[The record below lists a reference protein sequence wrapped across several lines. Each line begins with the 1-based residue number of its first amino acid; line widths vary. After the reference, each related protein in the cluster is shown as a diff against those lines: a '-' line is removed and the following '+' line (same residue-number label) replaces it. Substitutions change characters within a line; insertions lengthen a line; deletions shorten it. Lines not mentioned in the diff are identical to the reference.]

1 MKKSTYEKRAK
12 IANDVMNY
20 IYKYIDT
27 NINIDELSEEL
38 DISKF
43 HLHRVFKEELD
54 IDLTSSEKKSFFSFL
69 ALYLGSSFILML
81 IALFFYYQNEKTLY
95 LDLVKSNMQN
105 IVSKV
110 SNEIIISHML
120 DVEFDK
126 NIYLNNQD
134 YKISFYDKDKNLL
147 FGNLDEK
154 LNFEQ
159 NFYNDEEKLIIVDSS
174 TVGHLG
180 IWYIALKDNSLK
192 EKISNLKLNIF
203 LIFLIFYTIIAIVS
217 WSLAKLFLKPIK
229 NERERLNNFIKDTT
243 HELNTP
249 ISAIIMSCEDDN
261 LTKKQ
266 LDRIKFSAKRVSEI
280 YKDLTYIFLGNI
292 EKKSLDKIDL
302 SKVIKEEIINFEPM
316 IARKRLKINLNIE
329 EFFYEINK
337 DDFIRLFNNLFSN
350 AIKYNKTD
358 GNIDIILQ
366 NRELIIKDS
375 GIGISKDKIKDI
387 FNRYYRAT
395 NQSGGFGLGLNIVNM
410 ICKTYN
416 IKIDVQSLEN
426 IGSTFTLK
434 L

>member
-1 MKKSTYEKRAK
+1 M
-12 IANDVMNY
+12 
-20 IYKYIDT
+20 
-27 NINIDELSEEL
+27 
-38 DISKF
+38 
-43 HLHRVFKEELD
+43 D

-134 YKISFYDKDKNLL
+134 YTISFYDKDKNLL

-159 NFYNDEEKLIIVDSS
+159 NFYNDEEKLVIVDSS

-316 IARKRLKINLNIE
+316 IARKRLKININTE

>member
-1 MKKSTYEKRAK
+1 M
-12 IANDVMNY
+12 
-20 IYKYIDT
+20 
-27 NINIDELSEEL
+27 
-38 DISKF
+38 
-43 HLHRVFKEELD
+43 D

-120 DVEFDK
+120 DVQFDK
-126 NIYLNNQD
+126 NIYLKNQD

-147 FGNLDEK
+147 FGNLNEK

-366 NRELIIKDS
+366 NSELIIKDS

-416 IKIDVQSLEN
+416 IKIDVQSSEN

>member
-1 MKKSTYEKRAK
+1 M
-12 IANDVMNY
+12 
-20 IYKYIDT
+20 
-27 NINIDELSEEL
+27 
-38 DISKF
+38 
-43 HLHRVFKEELD
+43 D

-81 IALFFYYQNEKTLY
+81 IALFFYYQNEKILY

-203 LIFLIFYTIIAIVS
+203 IIFLIFYTIIAIVS

-416 IKIDVQSLEN
+416 IKIDVQSSEN

>member
-1 MKKSTYEKRAK
+1 M
-12 IANDVMNY
+12 
-20 IYKYIDT
+20 
-27 NINIDELSEEL
+27 
-38 DISKF
+38 
-43 HLHRVFKEELD
+43 D

-134 YKISFYDKDKNLL
+134 YTISFYDKDKNLL

-159 NFYNDEEKLIIVDSS
+159 NFYNDEEKLVIVDSS

-316 IARKRLKINLNIE
+316 IARKRLKININIE

-416 IKIDVQSLEN
+416 IKIDVQSSEN

>member
-1 MKKSTYEKRAK
+1 M
-12 IANDVMNY
+12 
-20 IYKYIDT
+20 
-27 NINIDELSEEL
+27 
-38 DISKF
+38 
-43 HLHRVFKEELD
+43 D

-69 ALYLGSSFILML
+69 ARYLGSSFILML

-126 NIYLNNQD
+126 NIYLNTQD

-147 FGNLDEK
+147 FGNLNEK

-203 LIFLIFYTIIAIVS
+203 LIFLIFYSIITILS

-366 NRELIIKDS
+366 NSELIIKDS

-416 IKIDVQSLEN
+416 IKIDVQSSEN

>member
-1 MKKSTYEKRAK
+1 M
-12 IANDVMNY
+12 
-20 IYKYIDT
+20 
-27 NINIDELSEEL
+27 
-38 DISKF
+38 
-43 HLHRVFKEELD
+43 D

-147 FGNLDEK
+147 FGNLNEK

-229 NERERLNNFIKDTT
+229 DDRERLNNFIKDTT

-366 NRELIIKDS
+366 NSELIIKDS

-416 IKIDVQSLEN
+416 IKIDVQSSEN

>member
-1 MKKSTYEKRAK
+1 M
-12 IANDVMNY
+12 
-20 IYKYIDT
+20 
-27 NINIDELSEEL
+27 
-38 DISKF
+38 
-43 HLHRVFKEELD
+43 D

-126 NIYLNNQD
+126 NIYLNNQN

-147 FGNLDEK
+147 FGNLNEK

-416 IKIDVQSLEN
+416 IKIDVQSSEN

>member
-1 MKKSTYEKRAK
+1 M
-12 IANDVMNY
+12 
-20 IYKYIDT
+20 
-27 NINIDELSEEL
+27 
-38 DISKF
+38 
-43 HLHRVFKEELD
+43 D

-126 NIYLNNQD
+126 NLYLNNQD
-134 YKISFYDKDKNLL
+134 YTISFYDKDKNLL

-316 IARKRLKINLNIE
+316 IARKRLKININIE

-416 IKIDVQSLEN
+416 IKIDVQSSEN

>member
-1 MKKSTYEKRAK
+1 M
-12 IANDVMNY
+12 
-20 IYKYIDT
+20 
-27 NINIDELSEEL
+27 
-38 DISKF
+38 
-43 HLHRVFKEELD
+43 D

-120 DVEFDK
+120 DVKFDK
-126 NIYLNNQD
+126 NIYLNTQD

-147 FGNLDEK
+147 FGNLNEK

-229 NERERLNNFIKDTT
+229 DDRERLNNFIKDTT

-266 LDRIKFSAKRVSEI
+266 IDRIKFSAKRVSEI

-366 NRELIIKDS
+366 NSELIIKDS

-416 IKIDVQSLEN
+416 IKIDVQSSEN

>member
-1 MKKSTYEKRAK
+1 M
-12 IANDVMNY
+12 
-20 IYKYIDT
+20 
-27 NINIDELSEEL
+27 
-38 DISKF
+38 
-43 HLHRVFKEELD
+43 D

-126 NIYLNNQD
+126 NIYLNNQN

-366 NRELIIKDS
+366 NSELIIKDS

-416 IKIDVQSLEN
+416 IKIDVQSSEN

>member
-1 MKKSTYEKRAK
+1 M
-12 IANDVMNY
+12 
-20 IYKYIDT
+20 
-27 NINIDELSEEL
+27 
-38 DISKF
+38 
-43 HLHRVFKEELD
+43 D
-54 IDLTSSEKKSFFSFL
+54 IDLISSEKKSFFSFL

-110 SNEIIISHML
+110 SNKIIISHML
-120 DVEFDK
+120 DIEFDK

-147 FGNLDEK
+147 FGNLNEK

-229 NERERLNNFIKDTT
+229 DDRERLNNFIKDTT

-266 LDRIKFSAKRVSEI
+266 IDRIKFSAKRVSEI

-302 SKVIKEEIINFEPM
+302 LKVIKEEIINFEPM

-366 NRELIIKDS
+366 NSELIIKDS

-416 IKIDVQSLEN
+416 IKIDVQSSEN

>member
-1 MKKSTYEKRAK
+1 M
-12 IANDVMNY
+12 
-20 IYKYIDT
+20 
-27 NINIDELSEEL
+27 
-38 DISKF
+38 
-43 HLHRVFKEELD
+43 D

-134 YKISFYDKDKNLL
+134 YTISFYDKDKNLL

-203 LIFLIFYTIIAIVS
+203 LIFLIFYTIIAILS
-217 WSLAKLFLKPIK
+217 WSLGKLFLKPIK

-350 AIKYNKTD
+350 AIKYNKTE

-366 NRELIIKDS
+366 NSELIIKDS

>member
-1 MKKSTYEKRAK
+1 M
-12 IANDVMNY
+12 
-20 IYKYIDT
+20 
-27 NINIDELSEEL
+27 
-38 DISKF
+38 
-43 HLHRVFKEELD
+43 D

-134 YKISFYDKDKNLL
+134 YTISFYDKDKNLL

-316 IARKRLKINLNIE
+316 IARKKLKININIE

-416 IKIDVQSLEN
+416 IKIDVQSSEN

>member
-1 MKKSTYEKRAK
+1 M
-12 IANDVMNY
+12 
-20 IYKYIDT
+20 
-27 NINIDELSEEL
+27 
-38 DISKF
+38 
-43 HLHRVFKEELD
+43 D

-134 YKISFYDKDKNLL
+134 YTISFYDKDKNLL

-358 GNIDIILQ
+358 GNIDIILL

-416 IKIDVQSLEN
+416 IKIDLQSLEN

>member
-1 MKKSTYEKRAK
+1 M
-12 IANDVMNY
+12 
-20 IYKYIDT
+20 
-27 NINIDELSEEL
+27 
-38 DISKF
+38 
-43 HLHRVFKEELD
+43 D

-134 YKISFYDKDKNLL
+134 YTISFYDKGKNLL

-316 IARKRLKINLNIE
+316 IARKRLKININTE

-416 IKIDVQSLEN
+416 IKIDVQSSEN

>member
-1 MKKSTYEKRAK
+1 M
-12 IANDVMNY
+12 
-20 IYKYIDT
+20 
-27 NINIDELSEEL
+27 
-38 DISKF
+38 
-43 HLHRVFKEELD
+43 D

-120 DVEFDK
+120 DVEFNRD
-126 NIYLNNQD
+126 IYLNNQN

-229 NERERLNNFIKDTT
+229 DDRERLNNFIKDTT

-366 NRELIIKDS
+366 NSELIIKDS

-416 IKIDVQSLEN
+416 IKIDVQSSEN

>member
-1 MKKSTYEKRAK
+1 M
-12 IANDVMNY
+12 
-20 IYKYIDT
+20 
-27 NINIDELSEEL
+27 
-38 DISKF
+38 
-43 HLHRVFKEELD
+43 D

-81 IALFFYYQNEKTLY
+81 IPLFFYYQNEKTLY

-120 DVEFDK
+120 DVEFNRD
-126 NIYLNNQD
+126 IYLNNQN

-147 FGNLDEK
+147 FGNLNEK

-229 NERERLNNFIKDTT
+229 DDRERLNNFIKDTT

-266 LDRIKFSAKRVSEI
+266 IDRIKFSAKRVSEI

-416 IKIDVQSLEN
+416 IKIDVQSFEN

>member
-1 MKKSTYEKRAK
+1 M
-12 IANDVMNY
+12 
-20 IYKYIDT
+20 
-27 NINIDELSEEL
+27 
-38 DISKF
+38 
-43 HLHRVFKEELD
+43 D

-120 DVEFDK
+120 DVQFDK
-126 NIYLNNQD
+126 NIYLKNQD

-229 NERERLNNFIKDTT
+229 DDRERLNNFIKDTT

-416 IKIDVQSLEN
+416 IKIDVKSSEN

>member
-1 MKKSTYEKRAK
+1 M
-12 IANDVMNY
+12 
-20 IYKYIDT
+20 
-27 NINIDELSEEL
+27 
-38 DISKF
+38 
-43 HLHRVFKEELD
+43 D

-134 YKISFYDKDKNLL
+134 YTISFYDKDKNLL

>member
-1 MKKSTYEKRAK
+1 M
-12 IANDVMNY
+12 
-20 IYKYIDT
+20 
-27 NINIDELSEEL
+27 
-38 DISKF
+38 
-43 HLHRVFKEELD
+43 D

-126 NIYLNNQD
+126 NIYLNTQD

-416 IKIDVQSLEN
+416 IKIDVQSSEN

>member
-1 MKKSTYEKRAK
+1 M
-12 IANDVMNY
+12 
-20 IYKYIDT
+20 
-27 NINIDELSEEL
+27 
-38 DISKF
+38 
-43 HLHRVFKEELD
+43 D

-120 DVEFDK
+120 DVEFNRD
-126 NIYLNNQD
+126 IYLNNQN

-147 FGNLDEK
+147 FGNLNEK

-203 LIFLIFYTIIAIVS
+203 LIFLIFYTIIAILS

-229 NERERLNNFIKDTT
+229 DDRERLNNFIKDTT

-416 IKIDVQSLEN
+416 IKIDVQSSEN

>member
-1 MKKSTYEKRAK
+1 M
-12 IANDVMNY
+12 
-20 IYKYIDT
+20 
-27 NINIDELSEEL
+27 
-38 DISKF
+38 
-43 HLHRVFKEELD
+43 D

-120 DVEFDK
+120 DVKFDK

-316 IARKRLKINLNIE
+316 IARKRLKININIE

-426 IGSTFTLK
+426 IETTFTLK

>member
-1 MKKSTYEKRAK
+1 M
-12 IANDVMNY
+12 
-20 IYKYIDT
+20 
-27 NINIDELSEEL
+27 
-38 DISKF
+38 
-43 HLHRVFKEELD
+43 D

-134 YKISFYDKDKNLL
+134 YTISFYDKDKNLL

-292 EKKSLDKIDL
+292 EKKSLNKIDL

-316 IARKRLKINLNIE
+316 IARKRLKININIE

-426 IGSTFTLK
+426 VGSTFTLK

>member
-1 MKKSTYEKRAK
+1 M
-12 IANDVMNY
+12 
-20 IYKYIDT
+20 
-27 NINIDELSEEL
+27 
-38 DISKF
+38 
-43 HLHRVFKEELD
+43 D

-120 DVEFDK
+120 DVEFNRD
-126 NIYLNNQD
+126 IYLNNQN

-147 FGNLDEK
+147 FGNLNEK

-302 SKVIKEEIINFEPM
+302 SNVIKEEIINFEPM

-366 NRELIIKDS
+366 NSELIIKDS

-416 IKIDVQSLEN
+416 IKIDVQSSEN

>member
-1 MKKSTYEKRAK
+1 M
-12 IANDVMNY
+12 
-20 IYKYIDT
+20 
-27 NINIDELSEEL
+27 
-38 DISKF
+38 
-43 HLHRVFKEELD
+43 D

-120 DVEFDK
+120 DVEFNRD
-126 NIYLNNQD
+126 IYLNNQN

-147 FGNLDEK
+147 FGNLNEK

-229 NERERLNNFIKDTT
+229 DDRERLNNFIKDTT

-366 NRELIIKDS
+366 NSELIIKDS

-416 IKIDVQSLEN
+416 IKIDVQSSEN

>member
-1 MKKSTYEKRAK
+1 M
-12 IANDVMNY
+12 
-20 IYKYIDT
+20 
-27 NINIDELSEEL
+27 
-38 DISKF
+38 
-43 HLHRVFKEELD
+43 D

-120 DVEFDK
+120 DIEFDK

-147 FGNLDEK
+147 FGNLNEK

-416 IKIDVQSLEN
+416 IKIDVQSSEN

>member
-1 MKKSTYEKRAK
+1 M
-12 IANDVMNY
+12 
-20 IYKYIDT
+20 
-27 NINIDELSEEL
+27 
-38 DISKF
+38 
-43 HLHRVFKEELD
+43 D

-120 DVEFDK
+120 DVEFNRD
-126 NIYLNNQD
+126 IYLNNQN

-147 FGNLDEK
+147 FGNLEEK

-366 NRELIIKDS
+366 NSELIIKDS

-416 IKIDVQSLEN
+416 IKIDVQSSEN

>member
-1 MKKSTYEKRAK
+1 M
-12 IANDVMNY
+12 
-20 IYKYIDT
+20 
-27 NINIDELSEEL
+27 
-38 DISKF
+38 
-43 HLHRVFKEELD
+43 D

-147 FGNLDEK
+147 FGNLNEK

-316 IARKRLKINLNIE
+316 IARKRLKININTE

-366 NRELIIKDS
+366 NSELIIKDS

-416 IKIDVQSLEN
+416 IKIDVQSSEN

>member
-1 MKKSTYEKRAK
+1 M
-12 IANDVMNY
+12 
-20 IYKYIDT
+20 
-27 NINIDELSEEL
+27 
-38 DISKF
+38 
-43 HLHRVFKEELD
+43 D

-126 NIYLNNQD
+126 NIYLNNQN

-229 NERERLNNFIKDTT
+229 NEREKLNNFIKDTT

-366 NRELIIKDS
+366 NSELIIKDS

-416 IKIDVQSLEN
+416 IKIDVQSSEN

>member
-1 MKKSTYEKRAK
+1 M
-12 IANDVMNY
+12 
-20 IYKYIDT
+20 
-27 NINIDELSEEL
+27 
-38 DISKF
+38 
-43 HLHRVFKEELD
+43 D

-126 NIYLNNQD
+126 NIYLKNQD

-316 IARKRLKINLNIE
+316 IARKRLKINLKIE